1 MKYKLINPLDAH
13 ELYWLGISWYHV
25 KKHRLKYKIYGYTY
39 MLTHNLTEKQ
49 FQLLSEFDNVAI
61 MDKRI
66 IILTKAQFKRDL
78 VSWHH
83 NLKHF

>member
-25 KKHRLKYKIYGYTY
+25 KKHRLKHKIYGYTY

-49 FQLLSEFDNVAI
+49 FQLLSEFDNVTI
-61 MDKRI
+61 MDKLTI
-66 IILTKAQFKRDL
+66 IIRTKAQFKRDL
-78 VSWHH
+78 VS
-83 NLKHF
+83 